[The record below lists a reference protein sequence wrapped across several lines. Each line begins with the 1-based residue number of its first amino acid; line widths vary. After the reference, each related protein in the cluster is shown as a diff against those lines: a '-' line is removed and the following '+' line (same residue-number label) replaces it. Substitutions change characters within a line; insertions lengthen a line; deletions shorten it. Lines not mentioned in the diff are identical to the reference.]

1 MDLENH
7 LLLWPAKKDRS
18 SFPVVVMSQAEKWQ
32 DGAGPALLPEP
43 INSPCGL
50 RLVCTSPNR
59 GIFNH
64 IKSWSRKLRT
74 RVWLALSPSLYL
86 PVCLYTDWQ
95 QHTCHTR
102 PGTKDSKGTKCHFCL
117 CWTGFLSKFTFG
129 FLSRLPCEFSTG
141 YTPSNEAESR
151 KSSLWGRDAFKPH

>member
-32 DGAGPALLPEP
+32 DGASPALLPEP

-59 GIFNH
+59 GIFDH

-74 RVWLALSPSLYL
+74 RVWLALCPSLYL

-95 QHTCHTR
+95 QHTCHSEA
-102 PGTKDSKGTKCHFCL
+102 GNKGQQRYKMPLLFVL
-117 CWTGFLSKFTFG
+117 DGLSVQVYIW
-129 FLSRLPCEFSTG
+129 LPL
-141 YTPSNEAESR
+141 P
-151 KSSLWGRDAFKPH
+151 SSLWVFHCIYTV